1 MIREVSQ
8 KSFVVARRTGSRF
21 ARARARERSLRV
33 GEVSLCFE
41 LESTVLSF
49 RSRFHP
55 SFLPHASAHS
65 LLARSLARTPRR
77 SGTICALTLLV
88 RRVLLA
94 CHPADTSPL
103 QIMGRTQ
110 QPSSPVLR
118 LVRGWPDKLRELL
131 QKDPSVMTTP
141 QKSYYK
147 SMEYPLEFAVRYGL
161 VTAVEILLEH
171 GAPVSYTQ
179 HKLLLCD
186 AVVRVP
192 L

>member
-1 MIREVSQ
+1 
-8 KSFVVARRTGSRF
+8 
-21 ARARARERSLRV
+21 
-33 GEVSLCFE
+33 
-41 LESTVLSF
+41 
-49 RSRFHP
+49 
-55 SFLPHASAHS
+55 
-65 LLARSLARTPRR
+65 
-77 SGTICALTLLV
+77 
-88 RRVLLA
+88 
-94 CHPADTSPL
+94 
-103 QIMGRTQ
+103 MGRTQ